1 MATKYPIICS
11 PMNGVSDIRLA
22 IACYHAGIL
31 PSIVQYAY
39 HVDRQ
44 LDLNLLE
51 TNLAEYAAATN
62 YGNLLFAC
70 SIDTFN
76 DSAVLDMLAKYCVT
90 HVEILDVE
98 DYNIKAIYDLSVR
111 AKKHN
116 IIVSPKLLE
125 GFEDVK
131 KIYDLAGPIDCVTIK
146 GPNGAGRSVDA
157 LVLEDEI
164 AKIKF
169 AYPNITLIVSGGINT
184 SQDIKRMLDL
194 GASMVSL
201 GTIFSICEE
210 STVSLLTKQK
220 IISASYSDVERLDK
234 GAAQKALVFSSVEER
249 DINNTVGLFN
259 GIRNGTKGHMYV
271 GTGIDHLNKI
281 EPVQDIVLRLIAD
294 L

>member
-51 TNLAEYAAATN
+51 TNLTEYANATD

-76 DSAVLDMLAKYCVT
+76 DSKVLDMLIKYRVT

-98 DYNIKAIYDLSVR
+98 DYNIKNIYDLSVR
-111 AKKHN
+111 AKEHN

-146 GPNGAGRSVDA
+146 GPNGAGRSVDT
-157 LVLEDEI
+157 LVLEDEVV
-164 AKIKF
+164 KIKST
-169 AYPNITLIVSGGINT
+169 YPNITLIVSGGINT
-184 SQDIKRMLDL
+184 SHDIKRMLDL
-194 GASMVSL
+194 GADLVSL
-201 GTIFSICEE
+201 GTLFSVCEE
-210 STVSLLTKQK
+210 SKVSLLTKQK
-220 IISASYSDVERLDK
+220 IIDASYSDIERLDK
-234 GAAQKALVFSSVEER
+234 GATQKALVFSSVEER
-249 DINNTVGLFN
+249 DVNNTLGLFN
-259 GIRNGTKGHMYV
+259 GIRSGTRGHVYV
-271 GTGIDHLNKI
+271 GTGIDHIHKI
-281 EPVQDIVLRLIAD
+281 EPVQEIVSRLIAD

>member
-11 PMNGVSDIRLA
+11 PMNGVSDVRLA

-39 HVDRQ
+39 HIDRQ
-44 LDLNLLE
+44 LDFNLLE
-51 TNLAEYAAATN
+51 TNLAEYANATD

-76 DSAVLDMLAKYCVT
+76 ESTLLDMLIKYRVT

-98 DYNIKAIYDLSVR
+98 DYNIKNIYDLSVR
-111 AKKHN
+111 AREHN

-125 GFEDVK
+125 GFEDVQ

-164 AKIKF
+164 IKIKS

-194 GASMVSL
+194 GADLVSL
-201 GTIFSICEE
+201 GTLFSVCEE
-210 STVSLLTKQK
+210 SKVSLLTKQK
-220 IISASYSDVERLDK
+220 IIDSTYSDVERLAT
-234 GAAQKALVFSSVEER
+234 GATQKALIFSSVEER
-249 DINNTVGLFN
+249 DENNTLGLFN
-259 GIRNGTKGHMYV
+259 GIRSGNKGHVYV
-271 GTGIDHLNKI
+271 GTGIDHIHKI
-281 EPVQDIVLRLIAD
+281 EPVQEIVSRLIAD